1 MARIEKRP
9 EAKLDL
15 YEIWEYVALKSPA
28 RAERIIERI
37 DEVFALLAQ
46 NPRMGREQYHL
57 APNVRSFS
65 VRPYPY
71 IVFYVPLPDREG
83 VEIVR
88 VLHERQD
95 RKREFGEHE

>member
-9 EAKLDL
+9 EANLDL

-28 RAERIIERI
+28 SAEKIVERF
-37 DEVFALLAQ
+37 DEVFELLAQ
-46 NPRMGREQYHL
+46 NPQMGRKQSDL
-57 APNVRSFS
+57 AANLRSFS
-65 VRPYPY
+65 VKHYPY

-88 VLHERQD
+88 VLHQRQD
-95 RKREFGEHE
+95 REREFGGE